1 MIRLRTLAVF
11 FGLTAIVASIAGCGG
26 GGEGTLAGTQT
37 DVSSLLSWN
46 PPETTIDNNV
56 IDPFDD
62 LDYYEIYVRED
73 RNFTDA
79 DSPVAQ
85 VDAVEEF
92 PLETGSAYSRLLVTE
107 FDLDNLQELPAAKE
121 LYVSLRAV
129 GTDRQK
135 SAFMEP
141 ILWVRS

>member
-1 MIRLRTLAVF
+1 MVRYRTLAVF
-11 FGLTAIVASIAGCGG
+11 LGLIVIAAAFAGCGG
-26 GGEGTLAGTQT
+26 GGAGTLAETPT
-37 DVSSLLSWN
+37 NVSSVLSWN

-56 IDPFDD
+56 IDPYDD
-62 LDYYEIYVRED
+62 LDYYEIHVSED
-73 RNFTDA
+73 RSFTDEDA
-79 DSPVAQ
+79 PIAQ
-85 VDAVEEF
+85 VDAVEEL
-92 PLETGSAYSRLLVTE
+92 PLETGSSYSRMLVTE
-107 FDLDNLQELPAAKE
+107 FDLDNLQGLPAAKQ